1 MDRQR
6 LKEVHQTDLT
16 ESRINEDFL
25 DWLKS
30 NGPTWLLVILV
41 AMCVFIGVQRYKTY
55 KVNHRNEAWAAFFEA
70 RLPGSYEDVANN
82 YEDVGQLANLSRLQ
96 AAEELLRLVQAGM
109 ALDATLA
116 PDDLNDPENDPA
128 SEPLTDELREQYL
141 ARADGLYQQVIAA
154 DDGSMALALYVV
166 NAYNGRAAI
175 AESRGDAEAARDFY
189 LKVAQRAEAAFPAQA
204 AIARQRAEDA
214 ARYTQAVTIPAAEDM
229 PPPELDTLKK
239 NLPSPVDEDLLNLI
253 EPDETGG

>member
-41 AMCVFIGVQRYKTY
+41 AVCVFIGVQRYKMY

-70 RLPGSYEDVANN
+70 RLPGSYEDVANS

-96 AAEELLRLVQAGM
+96 AAEELLRLVQADM
-109 ALDATLA
+109 ALDATLT
-116 PDDLNDPENDPA
+116 PEDLNDPENDPA
-128 SEPLTDELREQYL
+128 SEPLTEELRDQYL
-141 ARADGLYQQVIAA
+141 TRADGLYEQVIAA
-154 DDGSMALALYVV
+154 DDNTMALTLYAV

-175 AESRGDAEAARDFY
+175 AESRGDGEAARDFY
-189 LKVAQRAEAAFPAQA
+189 LEAADRAESAFPAQA
-204 AIARQRAEDA
+204 AIARHRAEDA
-214 ARYTQAVTIPAAEDM
+214 ANFTQHVTIPAAEDAPRRTQ
-229 PPPELDTLKK
+229 PPLNRNPA
-239 NLPSPVDEDLLNLI
+239 SPVEPDLMNLI
-253 EPDETGG
+253 TPDETGG